1 MKSLPPDDSKR
12 EYPYA
17 VAHRILIPGPNGQ
30 PKETDMLE
38 YCVSIEHARAIAQ
51 QGMASGWADVSIID
65 LKKKVKR

>member
-1 MKSLPPDDSKR
+1 MKSLPPDDSKK

-17 VAHRILIPGPNGQ
+17 VAHRILIPGPNGK

-51 QGMASGWADVSIID
+51 QGMASGWVDVSIID
-65 LKKKVKR
+65 LKKR

>member
-17 VAHRILIPGPNGQ
+17 VAHRILTPGPNGQ

-51 QGMASGWADVSIID
+51 QRMASGWADVSIID